1 MAKVKCPNC
10 GKGEMRVESIQKF
23 ETKLR
28 GIPFVVKDAK
38 IAQCDTCGEQVYDA
52 KEIKRWEEVL
62 KKKLQAQDLL
72 ITPYEVK
79 KLREAMGLSVADFA
93 SIFGVTRQTVYGWES
108 EKTSGVQLG
117 PASLL
122 LGLLVEEQNRSLT
135 GICDFLFA
143 SARNRGQEIISSQR
157 KTEIARHPLDI
168 VEGEESALCSMIR
181 YRDPGSPTFCVPEKS
196 VA

>member
-1 MAKVKCPNC
+1 MTKVKCPIC
-10 GKGEMRVESIQKF
+10 GKGKMILKSIPKF

-38 IAQCDTCGEQVYDA
+38 IAQCDICGEELYNA

-72 ITPYEVK
+72 ITHYEVK
-79 KLREAMGLSVADFA
+79 TLREGMGLSVADFA

-108 EKTSGVQLG
+108 EKSTGVQLG

-122 LGLLVEEQNRSLT
+122 LGLLGEEKKGSLT
-135 GICDFLFA
+135 GICDSLFA
-143 SARNRGQEIISSQR
+143 SASNRGQEIKSHQREKIVASDSSDNIRDGATVDNSFVR
-157 KTEIARHPLDI
+157 KLPLGAPAFACA
-168 VEGEESALCSMIR
+168 VSAQ
-181 YRDPGSPTFCVPEKS
+181 
-196 VA
+196 

>member
-10 GKGEMRVESIQKF
+10 GKGEMRVESIQKY

-108 EKTSGVQLG
+108 EKSSGVQLG

-122 LGLLVEEQNRSLT
+122 LGLLAEDQSGSLT

-143 SARNRGQEIISSQR
+143 SAGNRGQEVQSSKR
-157 KTEIARHPLDI
+157 KKE
-168 VEGEESALCSMIR
+168 VVSCSSKVSA
-181 YRDPGSPTFCVPEKS
+181 GSLHRSSRLTPSRPPASQFWGKQ